1 MHCLLKIVLPSLTWR
16 LKTKEKVIYLTFD
29 DGPNKILTPF
39 ILKELREFDAK
50 ATFFLLGKCVIKE
63 NALYQQI
70 KKEGHT
76 IGNHTFSHLNGWQ
89 TKNLS
94 YFSDIERC
102 NKIIKSD
109 MFRPPYGRIKLS
121 QIRYLKRKYK
131 LIMWDVLSWDF
142 DQRTSPEKC
151 LEIVINKA
159 KPGSILVFHE
169 NEQSS
174 ENVKYTLPKVLK
186 HFKSRGYKFK
196 AL

>member
-1 MHCLLKIVLPSLTWR
+1 
-16 LKTKEKVIYLTFD
+16 
-29 DGPNKILTPF
+29 
-39 ILKELREFDAK
+39 
-50 ATFFLLGKCVIKE
+50 
-63 NALYQQI
+63 
-70 KKEGHT
+70 
-76 IGNHTFSHLNGWQ
+76 
-89 TKNLS
+89 
-94 YFSDIERC
+94 
-102 NKIIKSD
+102 

-169 NEQSS
+169 NEQSL

>member
-1 MHCLLKIVLPSLTWR
+1 MHGLLKIVLPSLTWR

-89 TKNLS
+89 TKNQS
-94 YFSDIERC
+94 YFPDIERC

-169 NEQSS
+169 NEQSL